1 MDPLTRV
8 EREAVHILLER
19 IRHELHSARVSA
31 TVFGSR
37 ARGEGDPESDLD
49 LLVVLERD
57 DFETR
62 QRVFDLAYE
71 VYLETDVM
79 IAPLVMSQEALDTLR
94 QSGRRL
100 AREIERDGVP
110 V

>member
-1 MDPLTRV
+1 
-8 EREAVHILLER
+8 
-19 IRHELHSARVSA
+19 
-31 TVFGSR
+31 
-37 ARGEGDPESDLD
+37 
-49 LLVVLERD
+49 
-57 DFETR
+57 
-62 QRVFDLAYE
+62 